1 MYRKGDHKYLHLGF
15 TSDETRIWICTLRD
29 TAEHFG
35 WADLPIYKAEP
46 PPSAGPGGWPKVMT
60 CPRRWSPAIGGT
72 RIRICR
78 TKSRMGYP
86 RRMTHSLRISTHV
99 TNRDLAEL
107 AFHANPDWHWME
119 GRRGIRRTRDEWL
132 DLYYAQANN

>member
-1 MYRKGDHKYLHLGF
+1 MYRKNEHKYLHLGF
-15 TSDETRIWICTLRD
+15 TPQEKRIWICTLRD

-35 WADLPIYKAEP
+35 WADLPIYKPEP
-46 PPSAGPGGWPKVMT
+46 LPSAGALGWAHPKA
-60 CPRRWSPAIGGT
+60 CPPRFSSRIGGT

-78 TKSRMGYP
+78 AKSRHGNP
-86 RRMTHSLRISTHV
+86 RRMTHSLRISGHV

-107 AFHANPDWHWME
+107 AFHAKPDWHWME
-119 GRRGIRRTRDEWL
+119 NRRGIRRTRDEWL